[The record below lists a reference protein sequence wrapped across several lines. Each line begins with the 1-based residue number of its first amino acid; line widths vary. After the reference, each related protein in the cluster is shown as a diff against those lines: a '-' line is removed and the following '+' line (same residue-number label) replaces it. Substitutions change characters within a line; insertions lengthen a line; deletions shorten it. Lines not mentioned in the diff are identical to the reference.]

1 MVQQAPQCCTK
12 PWFRKRMVSGFDWFR
27 RNHRN
32 ETKIK
37 FDRNETDE
45 TKLEKKINRN
55 ETNETKL
62 KKSSDEDIFFG
73 IILIS
78 PNI

>member
-1 MVQQAPQCCTK
+1 
-12 PWFRKRMVSGFDWFR
+12 MVSDFDWFQ

-32 ETKIK
+32 ETEKN

-62 KKSSDEDIFFG
+62 KKSSDEDIF
-73 IILIS
+73 LS
-78 PNI
+78 Y